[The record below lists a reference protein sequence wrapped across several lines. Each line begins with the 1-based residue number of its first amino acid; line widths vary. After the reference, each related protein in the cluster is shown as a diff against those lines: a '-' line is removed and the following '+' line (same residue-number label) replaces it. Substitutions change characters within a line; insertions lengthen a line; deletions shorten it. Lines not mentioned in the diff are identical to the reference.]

1 MATKWADS
9 MLDVVET
16 NPKNLVL
23 VIADMARD
31 EPPME
36 SSFVA
41 ELTRKLQE
49 KGNVFTLALNWI
61 EQRLA
66 EEGQNTTLLVQLEN
80 QKQAA
85 DQVSIS
91 NSISGLRF
99 LSTTDWR
106 DFVESTSVVEQVLLQ
121 DINGIYSKMDFH
133 TRDQYR
139 HAVERIAKHSEMSEK
154 EVAELAIQ
162 SAAKTR
168 AEKNG

>member
-1 MATKWADS
+1 
-9 MLDVVET
+9 
-16 NPKNLVL
+16 
-23 VIADMARD
+23 
-31 EPPME
+31 ME

-49 KGNVFTLALNWI
+49 NGSAFTLALNWI

-66 EEGQNTTLLVQLEN
+66 EEGQSTTLLIQLEN

-91 NSISGLRF
+91 NSISSLRF

-121 DINGIYSKMDFH
+121 DMHGTYSQMDFH
-133 TRDQYR
+133 YPRPIPSCGGKNCQEQRVIRKGSSRNGYS
-139 HAVERIAKHSEMSEK
+139 IS
-154 EVAELAIQ
+154 AE
-162 SAAKTR
+162 
-168 AEKNG
+168 NG